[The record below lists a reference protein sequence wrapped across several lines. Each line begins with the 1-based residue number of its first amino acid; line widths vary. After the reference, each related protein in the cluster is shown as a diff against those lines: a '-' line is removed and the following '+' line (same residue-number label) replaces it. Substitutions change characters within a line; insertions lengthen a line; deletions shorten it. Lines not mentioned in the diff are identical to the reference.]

1 MSDFENAD
9 QSDNP
14 PNLSV
19 TGETVR
25 TGETDQSIPST
36 SSIENPNQNGDQ
48 SEQNAQA
55 SQNEQTGQS
64 RADGPTP
71 TAGPN
76 QPTQNNQNG
85 PIAGDVILQV
95 HIANIFLTFCQKYA
109 RLCDKRV
116 RRFLEFIVLLKALG
130 AVGTLIYAH
139 VGYPKSSSCL
149 LPLKGKIPVES
160 ILRVEI
166 GKRDTP
172 YISDYLYQVEAQCPL
187 DDEGYEHHWTK
198 LNSTRQT
205 IKVSKDYI
213 QDVNLTPVTFQSS
226 SSFIHAFMFDFG
238 LDFVEFYRFEFSQ
251 EYGYLRLSDKARR
264 TRNVEV
270 INVVLDPTRDECFG
284 SKFGRVLLYE
294 WFGYEW
300 IILDSIVQVSGN
312 VGYVR
317 NTITG
322 EQFTVRNGTNK
333 KRMIYVPLLACVIFT
348 ALIAM
353 LLRFAYKQVF
363 LFVFR
368 VLTSGPTFDFWTLH
382 YNFPYGAVAS
392 SVLAL
397 IGLEDIM
404 SEYFGDSRIA
414 FYIILNVWIAD
425 QFHSYC
431 CHTPITKKYWIR
443 FFYLYHFAFYA
454 YYHLYTRR
462 NSFMALFAS
471 CLLITHMMLYFF
483 HHFELPFVLN
493 TFQIRSRIRN
503 PQGNQNPQNTLPLIT
518 DVVND
523 IINQSNPL
531 VQQNAPQANNPPTT
545 QPPQENETVDELEEN
560 VLPEGVDEYEVELH
574 ISDIEQEM
582 DDILNTE
589 LL

>member
-1 MSDFENAD
+1 MNEAENETPPPTENEERTTGANSENEPARNETGLPPSVSD
-9 QSDNP
+9 
-14 PNLSV
+14 
-19 TGETVR
+19 
-25 TGETDQSIPST
+25 
-36 SSIENPNQNGDQ
+36 
-48 SEQNAQA
+48 
-55 SQNEQTGQS
+55 
-64 RADGPTP
+64 
-71 TAGPN
+71 
-76 QPTQNNQNG
+76 QPQVA

-109 RLCDKRV
+109 RLCDRRM
-116 RRFLEFIVLLKALG
+116 RRFLEFIVLLKAIG
-130 AVGTLIYAH
+130 AVCALIYAH
-139 VGYPKSSSCL
+139 VGYPLSSTCL
-149 LPLKGKIPVES
+149 NSLKGQIPVES

-166 GKRDTP
+166 GKRNSD
-172 YISDYLYQVEAQCPL
+172 YISPYLYRSYKQCPL
-187 DDEGYEHHWTK
+187 DESFDDEEW
-198 LNSTRQT
+198 LDSNSSSHV
-205 IKVSKDYI
+205 IHISKDYI
-213 QDVNLTPVTFQSS
+213 RDVVVSPPQYQSGS
-226 SSFIHAFMFDFG
+226 TSFLHAFMFDFG
-238 LDFVEFYRFEFSQ
+238 IEFVDFYRFEFSQ
-251 EYGYLRLSDKARR
+251 EYGYLRLSEKARK

-270 INVVLDPTRDECFG
+270 IEVVLDPARDACFG
-284 SKFGRVLLYE
+284 STIGRVLLYE

-333 KRMIYVPLLACVIFT
+333 KRMIYIPLLACAIFT

-363 LFVFR
+363 MFVFR

-382 YNFPYGAVAS
+382 HNFPYGAVAS

-454 YYHLYTRR
+454 YYHIYTRR

-471 CLLITHMMLYFF
+471 CLLIMHMMLYFF

-503 PQGNQNPQNTLPLIT
+503 PNNSQNTVPLIN
-518 DVVND
+518 DVVNEL
-523 IINQSNPL
+523 INQS
-531 VQQNAPQANNPPTT
+531 QQQQQQQPTPT
-545 QPPQENETVDELEEN
+545 PASDESTTEAEQPNDDMADV
-560 VLPEGVDEYEVELH
+560 VDEYEVELH

-582 DDILNTE
+582 EEILNTE
-589 LL
+589 LVL

>member
-1 MSDFENAD
+1 MNESETGNETTPDNQSNAD
-9 QSDNP
+9 SN
-14 PNLSV
+14 
-19 TGETVR
+19 T
-25 TGETDQSIPST
+25 
-36 SSIENPNQNGDQ
+36 
-48 SEQNAQA
+48 
-55 SQNEQTGQS
+55 
-64 RADGPTP
+64 PTP
-71 TAGPN
+71 NDGTPTPPSGSGTQPPSPPG
-76 QPTQNNQNG
+76 QPTG

-109 RLCDKRV
+109 RLCDRRM
-116 RRFLEFIVLLKALG
+116 RRFLEFIVLIKALG
-130 AVGTLIYAH
+130 AVCALIYAH
-139 VGYPKSSSCL
+139 VGYPQSSTCL
-149 LPLKGKIPVES
+149 NPLKGKIPVES

-166 GKRDTP
+166 GKRDTD
-172 YISDYLYQVEAQCPL
+172 YISPYLYRANDQCPL
-187 DDEGYEHHWTK
+187 DEEFDLETWSDD
-198 LNSTRQT
+198 NSTSR
-205 IKVSKDYI
+205 IIHVSKDYI
-213 QDVNLTPVTFQSS
+213 KDAVVPTQQYQQSS
-226 SSFIHAFMFDFG
+226 GSFLHAFMFDFG
-238 LDFVEFYRFEFSQ
+238 IEFIDFYRFEFSQ
-251 EYGYLRLSDKARR
+251 EYGYLRLSERARK

-270 INVVLDPTRDECFG
+270 INVVLDPTRDACFG
-284 SKFGRVLLYE
+284 SKIGRVLLYE

-333 KRMIYVPLLACVIFT
+333 KRMIYIPLVACAIFT

-363 LFVFR
+363 MFVFR

-382 YNFPYGAVAS
+382 HNFPYGAVAS

-454 YYHLYTRR
+454 YYHIYTRR

-471 CLLITHMMLYFF
+471 CLLIMHMMLYFF

-503 PQGNQNPQNTLPLIT
+503 PNNSQNTVPLIN

-523 IINQSNPL
+523 LINQTN
-531 VQQNAPQANNPPTT
+531 QQNQQAPNTPPSD
-545 QPPQENETVDELEEN
+545 QDDPAPAAEEPQNDG
-560 VLPEGVDEYEVELH
+560 LPDVGDEYEVELH

-582 DDILNTE
+582 EDILNTE
-589 LL
+589 LVL

>member
-1 MSDFENAD
+1 MSEPETGNEIGNEPDNQSATD
-9 QSDNP
+9 PIGSASQSDVDSSPAP
-14 PNLSV
+14 PNETPPTRPDNTSQPGNTPPGPPPGPPPPV
-19 TGETVR
+19 T
-25 TGETDQSIPST
+25 
-36 SSIENPNQNGDQ
+36 
-48 SEQNAQA
+48 
-55 SQNEQTGQS
+55 
-64 RADGPTP
+64 
-71 TAGPN
+71 
-76 QPTQNNQNG
+76 

-109 RLCDKRV
+109 RLCDRRM
-116 RRFLEFIVLLKALG
+116 RRFLEFIVLIKAIG
-130 AVGTLIYAH
+130 AVCALIYAH
-139 VGYPKSSSCL
+139 VGYPQSSTCL
-149 LPLKGKIPVES
+149 NPLKGKIPVES

-166 GKRDTP
+166 GKRDTD
-172 YISDYLYQVEAQCPL
+172 YISPYLYRSNEQCPL
-187 DDEGYEHHWTK
+187 DEDFDVAKWSVDT
-198 LNSTRQT
+198 NSTSR
-205 IKVSKDYI
+205 IIHVSKEYI
-213 QDVNLTPVTFQSS
+213 KDAVLTVPHYQQASNN
-226 SSFIHAFMFDFG
+226 FIHAFMFDFG
-238 LDFVEFYRFEFSQ
+238 IEFVDFYRFEFSQ
-251 EYGYLRLSDKARR
+251 EYGYLRLSEKARK

-270 INVVLDPTRDECFG
+270 IHVVLDPSRDACFG
-284 SKFGRVLLYE
+284 SKIGRVLLYE

-333 KRMIYVPLLACVIFT
+333 KRMIYIPLVACAIFT

-353 LLRFAYKQVF
+353 LLRQ
-363 LFVFR
+363 LICISL
-368 VLTSGPTFDFWTLH
+368 VLTLH
-382 YNFPYGAVAS
+382 HNFPYGAVAS

-454 YYHLYTRR
+454 YYHIYTRR

-471 CLLITHMMLYFF
+471 CLLIMHMMLYFF

-503 PQGNQNPQNTLPLIT
+503 PNNSQNTVPLIN
-518 DVVND
+518 DVVNEL
-523 IINQSNPL
+523 INQT
-531 VQQNAPQANNPPTT
+531 QNAATSVAVRDEPVA
-545 QPPQENETVDELEEN
+545 TVEEQQTDD
-560 VLPEGVDEYEVELH
+560 LPDVVDEYEVELH

-582 DDILNTE
+582 EEILNTE
-589 LL
+589 LVL

>member
-1 MSDFENAD
+1 MNENEPQHID
-9 QSDNP
+9 QSASGESAP
-14 PNLSV
+14 PVDEATNATS
-19 TGETVR
+19 TGN
-25 TGETDQSIPST
+25 DAAA
-36 SSIENPNQNGDQ
+36 N
-48 SEQNAQA
+48 
-55 SQNEQTGQS
+55 NEQQ
-64 RADGPTP
+64 A
-71 TAGPN
+71 AAN
-76 QPTQNNQNG
+76 VA

-109 RLCDKRV
+109 RLCDRRM
-116 RRFLEFIVLLKALG
+116 RRFLEFVVLIKAIG
-130 AVGTLIYAH
+130 AVCALIYAH
-139 VGYPKSSSCL
+139 VGYPLSATCL
-149 LPLKGKIPVES
+149 NSLKGKIPVES

-166 GKRDTP
+166 GKRNSEYITP
-172 YISDYLYQVEAQCPL
+172 FLYRANSECPTYELLEAEDL
-187 DDEGYEHHWTK
+187 SFNHSSSVIH
-198 LNSTRQT
+198 
-205 IKVSKDYI
+205 ISKDLIKDLPPQPPQYHQTSTSI
-213 QDVNLTPVTFQSS
+213 LN
-226 SSFIHAFMFDFG
+226 AFMFDFG
-238 LDFVEFYRFEFSQ
+238 IEFVDFYRFEFSQ
-251 EYGYLRLSDKARR
+251 EYGYLRLSDKARQ

-270 INVVLDPTRDECFG
+270 IEVVLDPSKDACFG
-284 SKFGRVLLYE
+284 STIGRVLLYE

-333 KRMIYVPLLACVIFT
+333 KRMIYIPLLACAIFT

-363 LFVFR
+363 MFVFR

-382 YNFPYGAVAS
+382 HNFPYGAVAS

-454 YYHLYTRR
+454 YYHIYTRR

-471 CLLITHMMLYFF
+471 CLLIMHMMLYFF

-493 TFQIRSRIRN
+493 TFQIRSRN
-503 PQGNQNPQNTLPLIT
+503 PPNNPVPLI
-518 DVVND
+518 ND
-523 IINQSNPL
+523 DQVQEIIDHTTT
-531 VQQNAPQANNPPTT
+531 AQA
-545 QPPQENETVDELEEN
+545 ENGAEEN
-560 VLPEGVDEYEVELH
+560 DEELTEVVDEYEVELH

-582 DDILNTE
+582 EEILNTE
-589 LL
+589 LVL